1 MKAAPMNLEAITP
14 LYQALERYAGWLD
27 RARPSADVRADVVA
41 LGTAIANGGEI
52 AALLGGLDASIG
64 RLPAGAVRTML
75 RTTAAD
81 FRRALEDRG

>member
-1 MKAAPMNLEAITP
+1 MAT
-14 LYQALERYAGWLD
+14 
-27 RARPSADVRADVVA
+27 
-41 LGTAIANGGEI
+41 GGEI
-52 AALLGGLDASIG
+52 ASPLGGLDASIG

>member
-1 MKAAPMNLEAITP
+1 MNLEAITP
-14 LYQALERYAGWLD
+14 LYKALRRYAGWLD
-27 RARPSADVRADVVA
+27 RARPSVDVRADVVT

-52 AALLGGLDASIG
+52 ASPLGGLDASIG
-64 RLPAGAVRTML
+64 RLPTGPLRTML